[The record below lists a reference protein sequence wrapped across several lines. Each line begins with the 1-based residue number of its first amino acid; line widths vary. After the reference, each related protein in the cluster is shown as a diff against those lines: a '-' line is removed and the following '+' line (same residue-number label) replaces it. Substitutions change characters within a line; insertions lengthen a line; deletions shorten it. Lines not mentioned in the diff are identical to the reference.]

1 MLRSPPIAKA
11 MNQSRSETD
20 LIKLYEDEQSHELSS
35 PHITQRAK
43 KRAFSP
49 CAKKLGKSVEEIDYR
64 TELRDMMNQFIASQ
78 NARLETLEAH
88 ILELK
93 QHCTKIE
100 TSNNG
105 MASSLNGLSDQITSL
120 ESKITGLDRQ
130 RAEMCSH
137 LSALDEKIDTLE
149 RNMIKT
155 CVEIRNVPLR
165 QTETKQDLYGS
176 VAVLSN
182 CLGIDTKSDI
192 RDISRYRID
201 KKSNSSALIL
211 EFSNTLIKSKFLDS
225 VKSYNKKNPNQK
237 LDSTNLGFTTKLK
250 REGNVCTVKA
260 KICPEHKVHGKLYGV
275 SGHRRAGR
283 NSEKRKCYTV
293 ASKGA
298 EEETG
303 DEKIWKLSREDRNRV
318 PVRAVKYTSREQLF
332 LGCSNTEGSL
342 PSIGEVVAWEA
353 IPMPISTRGVG
364 TGTVHL
370 AKSVTKLTPAVEVD
384 VRSIYRPGLGLV
396 EARVARQQ
404 GLFNKPNPLSHY
416 SHDLE
421 VSNLFIQTI
430 LYIPMVPEPFF
441 RLVNCIGVLR
451 HQGDVY
457 LPVLPKEKYI
467 QGSFMPNCSRVTLS
481 NLRKTVVAMADPRTP
496 RVVRDDFYRNSP
508 KPGARWK
515 DINQSGLYYFCS
527 PEELVAR

>member
-20 LIKLYEDEQSHELSS
+20 LIKLCEDEQSHDLSS

-237 LDSTNLGFTTKLK
+237 LDSTNLGFTTKVNPIFVAEQLTAQSRK
-250 REGNVCTVKA
+250 LFYLARNFTRD
-260 KICPEHKVHGKLYGV
+260 HKYDYCWI
-275 SGHRRAGR
+275 SNGR
-283 NSEKRKCYTV
+283 ILMKK
-293 ASKGA
+293 
-298 EEETG
+298 
-303 DEKIWKLSREDRNRV
+303 SRESPYIVIRSE
-318 PVRAVKYTSREQLF
+318 AQL
-332 LGCSNTEGSL
+332 
-342 PSIGEVVAWEA
+342 
-353 IPMPISTRGVG
+353 
-364 TGTVHL
+364 
-370 AKSVTKLTPAVEVD
+370 
-384 VRSIYRPGLGLV
+384 
-396 EARVARQQ
+396 RQM
-404 GLFNKPNPLSHY
+404 S
-416 SHDLE
+416 E
-421 VSNLFIQTI
+421 
-430 LYIPMVPEPFF
+430 
-441 RLVNCIGVLR
+441 
-451 HQGDVY
+451 
-457 LPVLPKEKYI
+457 LPV
-467 QGSFMPNCSRVTLS
+467 
-481 NLRKTVVAMADPRTP
+481 A
-496 RVVRDDFYRNSP
+496 
-508 KPGARWK
+508 
-515 DINQSGLYYFCS
+515 
-527 PEELVAR
+527 